1 MSEFGKVVKIWFI
14 VNHSIYFALHVGT
27 TLNFNED
34 LNAFEIKETDLR
46 SPFPRILIN
55 HES

>member
-27 TLNFNED
+27 TLDFNED